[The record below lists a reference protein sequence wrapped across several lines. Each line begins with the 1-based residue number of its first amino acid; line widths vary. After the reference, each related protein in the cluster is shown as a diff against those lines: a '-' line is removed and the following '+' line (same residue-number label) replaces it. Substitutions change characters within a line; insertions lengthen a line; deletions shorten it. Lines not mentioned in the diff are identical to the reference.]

1 MTENEITVENDN
13 GEVVIFNIS
22 PDGNISALSQ
32 DAAKRA
38 QLKEDIKNGSTVVL
52 EEIAAEVQLVT
63 LDALNALKTSL
74 TLDEVKS
81 NPLIVG
87 NIIGSLDKAKTMY
100 FGATGSRDIAP
111 DKEVEDLLLTNL
123 QANLTS

>member
-13 GEVVIFNIS
+13 GEVIIFNIS

-38 QLKEDIKNGSTVVL
+38 LLKKDIKNGSTVVL

-63 LDALNALKTSL
+63 LDSLHALKTCL
-74 TLDEVKS
+74 ALEDVKNS
-81 NPLIVG
+81 PFMVS
-87 NIIGSLDKAKTMY
+87 NIISSLDKVKTMY
-100 FGATGSRDIAP
+100 FGATGSKEIAP

>member
-13 GEVVIFNIS
+13 GEVIIFNIS

-38 QLKEDIKNGSTVVL
+38 LLKEDIKNGSTVVL

-81 NPLIVG
+81 NPFMVS
-87 NIIGSLDKAKTMY
+87 NIISSLDKVKTMY
-100 FGATGSRDIAP
+100 FGATGSKEIAP

-123 QANLTS
+123 QASLTS